1 MFTSVNLPGV
11 DELIADNMKLD
22 GYFFMCMCNVPGICC
37 DECSLQNLWA
47 SFVMSWTAG
56 NSLWSNFN
64 VAFLHSLL
72 FLSTSMRMWTQS
84 MDFKHRINSST
95 QVFLQYICNWCEDA
109 TSCASPH
116 WRLDR

>member
-1 MFTSVNLPGV
+1 MFTSVNSLGV
-11 DELIADNMKLD
+11 DEVIADDMELD
-22 GYFFMCMCNVPGICC
+22 GYFFWCMCNVPGICC

-72 FLSTSMRMWTQS
+72 FLSTSMSMWTQS
-84 MDFKHRINSST
+84 MTMDYNTGLLQVHRYFCNTSAT
-95 QVFLQYICNWCEDA
+95 GVKMRLRVQVL
-109 TSCASPH
+109 T
-116 WRLDR
+116 

>member
-1 MFTSVNLPGV
+1 MTWSWMAIFV
-11 DELIADNMKLD
+11 
-22 GYFFMCMCNVPGICC
+22 CMCNVPGICY

-95 QVFLQYICNWCEDA
+95 QVFCNTSA
-109 TSCASPH
+109 TGVKM
-116 WRLDR
+116 RLRVRVLT